1 MIYEFK
7 NKSLEICVCL
17 YLSSGVC
24 KTVASK
30 YPIPTVSCYIA
41 HHMMA
46 RRAVTDQGAKSAG
59 ATQINGLRC
68 EERGKEVREGESENE
83 CVCNSRRTL
92 MQG

>member
-1 MIYEFK
+1 MVQECK

-17 YLSSGVC
+17 YLSSGVH

-30 YPIPTVSCYIA
+30 YPIPNVSCYIA

-68 EERGKEVREGESENE
+68 EEKRKRSERGRERER
-83 CVCNSRRTL
+83 VCL
-92 MQG
+92 QQ